1 MKKIFLYLLFTTLC
15 SVSSYVAAAAL
26 QIPQKDVGI
35 LLDKNGVFGKQL
47 YKKLELSN
55 NAVCQV
61 ALPDPKGNTPR
72 VAKISER
79 LAVWAE
85 AQTPTSG
92 PPAIYLGRRGDK
104 KVTLIGPALDP
115 VNMGVNEKVLKIND
129 EIGSQR
135 PMGIDK
141 SNKVHWIGLAHID
154 EVGKGLKS
162 FKDGVFDG
170 DAFSKMS
177 FKIKTFRPS
186 KKVGQKTK
194 RNERIFQVDLLIIKS
209 IGRVRVYGVC
219 LG

>member
-26 QIPQKDVGI
+26 QIPQNDVGT

-47 YKKLELSN
+47 YKKLELSSH
-55 NAVCQV
+55 AQCRV

-72 VAKISER
+72 VAKISAR

-85 AQTPTSG
+85 DQTPTSG
-92 PPAIYLGRRGDK
+92 PPTIYLGRRGDK

-115 VNMGVNEKVLKIND
+115 VNMGVNEKFIKIND
-129 EIGSQR
+129 EVGSQR

-141 SNKVHWIGLAHID
+141 SLRIHWMGLAHID

-162 FKDGVFDG
+162 FQDGVFDG

-186 KKVGQKTK
+186 KELGKKTQ
-194 RNERIFQVDLLIIKS
+194 RNENVYQVDLLIIKS